1 MIGGSW
7 PSWWRRWP
15 GRPPRPPR
23 WHRTGCWPEDSPARS
38 WHNTSVKYIHDHIWS
53 NHCWVTTCPSPIW
66 ETGKWNGWFL
76 KKWELNVWLPTSNS
90 FYVTL
95 ISDFR
100 SHLFKNS
107 AASSFIYFQESR
119 LTRFNK
125 YYLST
130 LSPPT
135 WGQSPSQQQNLNFS
149 HPCHFFPP
157 AQPLWLDHSNQKPFE
172 HDCHVSDLEQFIFAE
187 REIEV
192 MFIDSEQISR

>member
-1 MIGGSW
+1 MLVIGGSW

-76 KKWELNVWLPTSNS
+76 KKWELNVWLPASHS

-100 SHLFKNS
+100 SHLFKIPQRQVISIFKNQDWL
-107 AASSFIYFQESR
+107 ASINNTYPHYHYPPGARTQVNNRIWIFHILVTFSLLRCPCDWTIQIR
-119 LTRFNK
+119 N
-125 YYLST
+125 LSST
-130 LSPPT
+130 IVMSP
-135 WGQSPSQQQNLNFS
+135 
-149 HPCHFFPP
+149 
-157 AQPLWLDHSNQKPFE
+157 
-172 HDCHVSDLEQFIFAE
+172 I
-187 REIEV
+187 
-192 MFIDSEQISR
+192 